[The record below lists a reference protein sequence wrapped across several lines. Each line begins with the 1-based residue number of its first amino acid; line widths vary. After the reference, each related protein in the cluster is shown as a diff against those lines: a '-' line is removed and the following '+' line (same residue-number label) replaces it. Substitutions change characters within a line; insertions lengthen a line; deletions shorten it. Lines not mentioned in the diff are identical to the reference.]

1 MPQEPGRAPLF
12 SCGVLNPARAGVAS
26 RPHEGAAQHRRPPT
40 ETDIQTSR
48 QANRVSNPVGARHR
62 TRWTRPSPRL
72 HRDTLGTRA
81 RWCSED
87 PGRSG
92 AKVASPY
99 RPAPGPASA
108 QEHRCN
114 GSARVHSQAGVDS
127 LVSRLPARH
136 PVRAL
141 RHPGSGRRRQAP
153 GAQPHAREIRAVAQV
168 ATAAARRVA
177 DGHGTARPRCH
188 QRAEQDRRRSRPG
201 VRTPPGGG
209 LRAQS
214 RGHRLRARPAA
225 CSAPSTGD
233 SRTVV
238 LCPAEGEGDPHGG
251 SAPFGSCG
259 TQASHRSVPA
269 GRSEAALGEAGGREK
284 FSLLLTTRFGNAV
297 AVNTWNTCT
306 WKPALA
312 KAGTS
317 RLRSLS
323 VTMLTSCR
331 RLEAR
336 DAAPSTVCLGSAG
349 DQLASRNSPD
359 SPQRYWP
366 GFPVSS
372 LQRSLSW
379 IARLKRWV
387 A

>member
-1 MPQEPGRAPLF
+1 M
-12 SCGVLNPARAGVAS
+12 
-26 RPHEGAAQHRRPPT
+26 
-40 ETDIQTSR
+40 
-48 QANRVSNPVGARHR
+48 
-62 TRWTRPSPRL
+62 
-72 HRDTLGTRA
+72 
-81 RWCSED
+81 
-87 PGRSG
+87 
-92 AKVASPY
+92 ASPY

-141 RHPGSGRRRQAP
+141 LHPGSGRRRQAP
-153 GAQPHAREIRAVAQV
+153 GTQPHAREIRAVAQV
-168 ATAAARRVA
+168 ATGAARRVA
-177 DGHGTARPRCH
+177 DGHGTAFPRCH

-269 GRSEAALGEAGGREK
+269 GRSEAALGEAGGRKK

-297 AVNTWNTCT
+297 AVNTWNTYT

-312 KAGTS
+312 KAGIIPPRAEGAKAWQWAAAPKAGSAARALLACDHS
-317 RLRSLS
+317 RLLCSLHAGGWKQGTRHHRRSAWGAREISLLVETPQILPS
-323 VTMLTSCR
+323 AIDPGSR
-331 RLEAR
+331 SPRSREAFR
-336 DAAPSTVCLGSAG
+336 G
-349 DQLASRNSPD
+349 
-359 SPQRYWP
+359 
-366 GFPVSS
+366 
-372 LQRSLSW
+372 LQG
-379 IARLKRWV
+379 
-387 A
+387 